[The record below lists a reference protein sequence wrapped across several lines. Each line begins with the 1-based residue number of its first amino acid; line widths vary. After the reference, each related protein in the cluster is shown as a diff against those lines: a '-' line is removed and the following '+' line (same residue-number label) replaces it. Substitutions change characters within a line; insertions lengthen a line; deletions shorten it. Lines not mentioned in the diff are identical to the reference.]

1 MAPSDK
7 RGPARSRWEQRLT
20 IGLIVLG
27 LILIGFFGFRAM
39 RSFLRIQLT
48 GLEPGATDVELIRG
62 WMTVPYIATA
72 YGVPEAYIFEQI
84 GVPPEDNQ
92 TKSLRRLNADYFNGE
107 PEAILTVVKA
117 AIRQYQAAQ
126 PPPSGAERE

>member
-1 MAPSDK
+1 MASSDK

-20 IGLIVLG
+20 IGLIILG

-39 RSFLRIQLT
+39 RSFLRIQFT
-48 GLEPGATDVELIRG
+48 GLEPGVTDVELIRG

-72 YGVPEAYIFEQI
+72 YGVPEAYIFERI

-107 PEAILTVVKA
+107 PEAILTAVKA
-117 AIRQYQAAQ
+117 AIRQYQAER
-126 PPPSGAERE
+126 PPPGADHE

>member
-1 MAPSDK
+1 
-7 RGPARSRWEQRLT
+7 
-20 IGLIVLG
+20 LIVLG

-39 RSFLRIQLT
+39 RSFLRIQFT
-48 GLEPGATDVELIRG
+48 GLEPGVTDVELIRG
-62 WMTVPYIATA
+62 WMTIPYIATA

-107 PEAILTVVKA
+107 PEAILTAVKA
-117 AIRQYQAAQ
+117 AIRQYQAEQ
-126 PPPSGAERE
+126 PPPVGADHE